1 MSFDCDRVRFDSF
14 DFCLMFESI
23 PEMLMGLGMTAQL
36 LVISALLGTALA
48 VVLLLMRISGRWY
61 LVAPSVTYIYIFRG
75 TPILVQIFIIY
86 HGLPQ
91 FEFIRDSVFWP
102 ILREP
107 YGCAIIA
114 LSLNTGAY
122 VSEILRGGVLGV
134 DRGLLEASSAL
145 GLSIRQRFVYITTP
159 IAIRLAIPAY
169 SNDIVSLMKS
179 TALASTITLLD
190 MMGIARTIYA
200 ETYAPYEIFLSLAVI
215 YIFITFFIQK
225 GFGRFEKYMSRYLVK
240 ES

>member
-1 MSFDCDRVRFDSF
+1 MSFDVLLIID
-14 DFCLMFESI
+14 SI
-23 PEMLMGLGMTAQL
+23 PKMLMGIGLTFQL
-36 LVISALLGTALA
+36 LFISAALGLVLA

-61 LVAPSVTYIYIFRG
+61 LVWPSVTYIYIFRG

-86 HGLPQ
+86 YGLPQ
-91 FEFIRDSVFWP
+91 FEFVRDSIFWP

-107 YGCAIIA
+107 FGCAILA

-134 DRGLLEASSAL
+134 DRGLHEAGAAL
-145 GLSIRQRFVYITTP
+145 GLSVRQRFVYITSP

-169 SNDIVSLMKS
+169 SNDIISLMKS

-190 MMGIARTIYA
+190 MMGIARTIVA
-200 ETYAPYEIFLSLAVI
+200 ETYAPYEIFISLAVI
-215 YIFITFFIQK
+215 YMVLTWFAQK
-225 GFGRFEKYMSRYLVK
+225 GFGLFEKRMSRYVK
-240 ES
+240 P